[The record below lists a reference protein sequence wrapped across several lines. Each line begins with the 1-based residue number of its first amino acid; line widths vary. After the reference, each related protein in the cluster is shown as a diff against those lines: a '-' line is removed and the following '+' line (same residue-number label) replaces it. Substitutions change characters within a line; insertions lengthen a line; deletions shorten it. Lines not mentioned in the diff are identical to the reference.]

1 MKRHKSQIHCIY
13 TIRNINTLN
22 KQIITRNDSKIRY
35 SELFEMFNNQNDDKS
50 YDVLRNENSLKD
62 SVMYLDKCAS
72 LTLEHSAN

>member
-1 MKRHKSQIHCIY
+1 
-13 TIRNINTLN
+13 
-22 KQIITRNDSKIRY
+22 
-35 SELFEMFNNQNDDKS
+35 MFNNQNDDKS